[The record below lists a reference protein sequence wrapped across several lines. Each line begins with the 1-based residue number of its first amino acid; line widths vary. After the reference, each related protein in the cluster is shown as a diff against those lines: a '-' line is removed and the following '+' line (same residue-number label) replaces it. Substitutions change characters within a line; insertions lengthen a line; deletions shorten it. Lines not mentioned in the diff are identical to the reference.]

1 MPERMIPGL
10 SHSRGTGL
18 TIEQMQALDA
28 ERRRLDADRLA
39 ARVAAA
45 APKLR
50 PAPETS
56 PSGPASRSGA
66 AERAGSGLSQP
77 PPATGPQIAAPASSS
92 RPTPAT
98 PTGPT
103 VIEVGKALQQQA
115 ARRAKAERLDALD
128 RALDA
133 ALRQH
138 GAGGQHSFTLG
149 GR

>member
-18 TIEQMQALDA
+18 TTEQMKALDA

-45 APKLR
+45 APKPR

-56 PSGPASRSGA
+56 RSGPASRSGA

-77 PPATGPQIAAPASSS
+77 PTTAGSQIESPASSS
-92 RPTPAT
+92 LPAPET

-103 VIEVGKALQQQA
+103 VIEVRKALRQQA

-149 GR
+149 DR